1 MRDAII
7 LTLQFDEASDALFQD
22 LRQRHYPPEL
32 NLVGAHLTLFH
43 NLPSTEENAIIREVA
58 RLAKSTPP
66 FPVVV
71 EEPMRLGRGVALKIR
86 SERLVDLRQALAK
99 TFKAAL
105 TGQDREA
112 FRPHVTIQNKVAE
125 HAASALFDHLAQT
138 LPPFEA
144 TAEGFQLWRYG
155 GDRWTPVAAVPFQ
168 GAPE

>member
-22 LRQRHYPPEL
+22 LRRRHYPPEL
-32 NLVGAHLTLFH
+32 NRVGAHLTLFH
-43 NLPSTEENAIIREVA
+43 SLPGSEEDVIVREVA

-66 FPVVV
+66 FPVAV
-71 EEPMRLGRGVALKIR
+71 EGPMRLGRGVALKIK
-86 SERLVDLRQALAK
+86 SDKLAEVRQALAK

-144 TAEGFQLWRYG
+144 TVEGFQLWRYG

>member
-1 MRDAII
+1 LRDAII

-86 SERLVDLRQALAK
+86 SERLVDLRRALAK

>member
-1 MRDAII
+1 LRDAII

-71 EEPMRLGRGVALKIR
+71 EELMRLGRGVALKIR